1 MVFPMRQPSF
11 ELSRAEIEEILHHA
25 HWIASKNGAQGRFM
39 REKYPSFTF
48 DQLIKV
54 LVDKKCIVRSHSR
67 NGESAHFSGW
77 RVRRGLKNIEIS
89 ME

>member
-1 MVFPMRQPSF
+1 MRQPSF
-11 ELSRAEIEEILHHA
+11 ELSRAEIEEILRHA

-48 DQLIKV
+48 NQLIKV
-54 LVDKKCIVRSHSR
+54 LVDKKCIVRSRSR